1 MSGPIRLFVGS
12 YPEFYDRL
20 LVPVLFAPYAR
31 ILAERLRGMTVGNVL
46 EIAAGTGVVTRALVH
61 TLPEAVNITATDLN
75 PPMLDRARS
84 HAGMDRVHWQQADA
98 LALPF
103 GEHEFDCAIC
113 QFGVMFFADKRA
125 AFRETFR
132 VLKQGGRF
140 LFIVWDREEEV
151 GIRSVAAE
159 VMGRLLSRDPASLLP
174 PPYFDL
180 TAARADLEAAGFG
193 AVSIEKLPERSRAKS
208 PQEAAIANC
217 HGGILRTHIEQHAP
231 GRLEEITNA
240 VADALAEKFGAGPI
254 DAPMQAILFTASR

>member
-1 MSGPIRLFVGS
+1 
-12 YPEFYDRL
+12 
-20 LVPVLFAPYAR
+20 
-31 ILAERLRGMTVGNVL
+31 
-46 EIAAGTGVVTRALVH
+46 
-61 TLPEAVNITATDLN
+61 
-75 PPMLDRARS
+75 MLDLARS

-113 QFGVMFFADKRA
+113 QFGVMFFADKRT
-125 AFRETFR
+125 AFHETFR

-140 LFIVWDREEEV
+140 LFIVWDRGEEN
-151 GIRSVAAE
+151 GIRFVAAE
-159 VMGRLLSRDPASLLP
+159 VVGRLLSRDPASLLP

-180 TAARADLEAAGFG
+180 TAARDDLEAAGFG

-208 PQEAAIANC
+208 PHEAAIANC
-217 HGGILRTHIEQHAP
+217 HGGILRTHIEQHAS

-240 VADALAEKFGAGPI
+240 VADALEAKFGAGPI

>member
-1 MSGPIRLFVGS
+1 MAKGCAGPCR
-12 YPEFYDRL
+12 
-20 LVPVLFAPYAR
+20 AQH
-31 ILAERLRGMTVGNVL
+31 MTNG
-46 EIAAGTGVVTRALVH
+46 AHGRTGQTRSAFC
-61 TLPEAVNITATDLN
+61 
-75 PPMLDRARS
+75 
-84 HAGMDRVHWQQADA
+84 
-98 LALPF
+98 ALPMRP
-103 GEHEFDCAIC
+103 GSRIWCRCEFDCAIC

-125 AFRETFR
+125 AFHETFR

-140 LFIVWDREEEV
+140 LFIVWDREVEI

-159 VMGRLLSRDPASLLP
+159 VMGRVLSRDPASLLP